1 MNTLDYILK
10 PVSSELAEVDEN
22 LAQQLSRIAEDHTR
36 INPYSRLSDRA
47 IGHLFKAHGK
57 LLRPALFLLSARAV
71 GAVAPRAVGAVAPSA
86 VAPSAVAPSTTPSAV
101 APSAVASSAATGDA
115 LRETLVQVASSIELI
130 HSASLI
136 HDDVID
142 ESMFRRGRM
151 SVNERYGN
159 KIAVLAGDILY
170 TQFYSI
176 VGTLAGVGPEMKLKL
191 LELFTGVTRRMCFG
205 EIYEERMR
213 ARKKPP
219 EFADYLDTIANKTAS
234 LMSACCEAGAIV
246 AEADVQTVQL
256 LRDFGHNLG
265 MAYQL
270 FDDLSDRDAVFLDA
284 GPIAEAAAAHVSSTL
299 LKLEQLPN
307 NAFSERLRA
316 IVDSVYAG
324 QKSEPAA
331 QRV

>member
-10 PVSSELAEVDEN
+10 PVSSELAQVDKN
-22 LAQQLSRIAEDHTR
+22 LAQQLSRIADDHTR
-36 INPYSRLSDRA
+36 INPYSKLSDRA

-57 LLRPALFLLSARAV
+57 LLRPALFLLSARAA
-71 GAVAPRAVGAVAPSA
+71 GAQARGEPQG
-86 VAPSAVAPSTTPSAV
+86 STQRVLP
-101 APSAVASSAATGDA
+101 ASTQGRPVDP
-115 LRETLVQVASSIELI
+115 LRESLVQVATSIELI

-159 KIAVLAGDILY
+159 KIAVLAGDVLY

-176 VGTLAGVGPEMKLKL
+176 VGTLTGVDSEMKLKL
-191 LELFTGVTRRMCFG
+191 LELFTRVTRRMCFG

-219 EFADYLDTIANKTAS
+219 EFADYSDTIANKTAS

-246 AEADVQTVQL
+246 AEADLQSVEL
-256 LRDFGHNLG
+256 LRDFGYNLG

-270 FDDLSDRDAVFLDA
+270 LDDIDDRDAVFLDTA
-284 GPIAEAAAAHVSSTL
+284 LIAEAAAGHVSSTL
-299 LKLEQLPN
+299 SIVERLPQN
-307 NAFSERLRA
+307 DCTERLRA
-316 IVDSVYAG
+316 IVESVSSVH
-324 QKSEPAA
+324 KSEPAI
-331 QRV
+331 QQVQ

>member
-71 GAVAPRAVGAVAPSA
+71 GAGAPSA
-86 VAPSAVAPSTTPSAV
+86 VAPSVAASGGAVPSA
-101 APSAVASSAATGDA
+101 AMGNA
-115 LRETLVQVASSIELI
+115 LRETLVQVATSIELI

-176 VGTLAGVGPEMKLKL
+176 VGTLAGVGPEMQLKL

-219 EFADYLDTIANKTAS
+219 EFVDYLDTIANKTAS

-246 AEADVQTVQL
+246 AEADVQSVEL

-270 FDDLSDRDAVFLDA
+270 LDDLSDRDAVFLDA

-299 LKLEQLPN
+299 SKLEQLPN

-324 QKSEPAA
+324 QKSEPAT

>member
-10 PVSSELAEVDEN
+10 PVSSELAQVDEN
-22 LAQQLSRIAEDHTR
+22 LARQLSRIAEDHTR
-36 INPYSRLSDRA
+36 INPYSKLSDRA
-47 IGHLFKAHGK
+47 IGHLFRAHGK

-71 GAVAPRAVGAVAPSA
+71 GAEARGEPQG
-86 VAPSAVAPSTTPSAV
+86 STQRVLP
-101 APSAVASSAATGDA
+101 ASTQGSPVDP
-115 LRETLVQVASSIELI
+115 LRESLVQVATSIELI

-159 KIAVLAGDILY
+159 KIAVLAGDVLY

-176 VGTLAGVGPEMKLKL
+176 VGTLTGVDSEMKLKL
-191 LELFTGVTRRMCFG
+191 LELFTRVTRRMCFG

-219 EFADYLDTIANKTAS
+219 EFADYSDTIANKTAS

-246 AEADVQTVQL
+246 AEADLLSVEL
-256 LRDFGHNLG
+256 LRDFGYNLG

-270 FDDLSDRDAVFLDA
+270 LDDIDDRDAVFLDTA
-284 GPIAEAAAAHVSSTL
+284 LIAEAAAGHVSATL
-299 LKLEQLPN
+299 SIVERLPQN
-307 NAFSERLRA
+307 DCTERLRA
-316 IVDSVYAG
+316 IVESVSSVH
-324 QKSEPAA
+324 KSEPAI
-331 QRV
+331 QQVQ

>member
-71 GAVAPRAVGAVAPSA
+71 GAVAPSAVAPSA
-86 VAPSAVAPSTTPSAV
+86 VAPSAT
-101 APSAVASSAATGDA
+101 ASCAATSDA
-115 LRETLVQVASSIELI
+115 LRETLVQVATSIELI

-191 LELFTGVTRRMCFG
+191 LELFTRVTRRMCFG

-246 AEADVQTVQL
+246 AEADVQTIEL

-270 FDDLSDRDAVFLDA
+270 LDDLSDRDAVFLDA

-299 LKLEQLPN
+299 SKLEQLPN
-307 NAFSERLRA
+307 NAFTERLRA

-324 QKSEPAA
+324 QKSEPAT